1 MNMIVGT
8 AQIDQWYRNV
18 DTGEM
23 FFVTGFDQKARTI
36 EIQSIEGVV
45 SEIDEDTWGSLP
57 LALAEEPQMDPED
70 TDSDAL
76 DGAYADDL
84 TSPVSRIASR

>member
-1 MNMIVGT
+1 MNIMVGT

-36 EIQSIEGVV
+36 EIQSMEGDV
-45 SEIDEDTWGSLP
+45 SEIDEETWGTLP

-76 DGAYADDL
+76 DEAYPDDL
-84 TSPVSRIASR
+84 ASPVSRIASR

>member
-1 MNMIVGT
+1 MNMMVGT

-23 FFVTGFDQKARTI
+23 FFVTGYDQKGRTI

-45 SEIDEDTWGSLP
+45 SEIDDETWGSLP

-70 TDSDAL
+70 TENDAL
-76 DGAYADDL
+76 DEAYPDDL
-84 TSPVSRIASR
+84 TSPVSRIVSR